1 MARIAM
7 VVTNACS
14 PDPRVQRHARW
25 MSELGHD
32 VTIHAFDRRQ
42 KHLKDEEV
50 EDYKIVRHHI
60 GNYDYGAKL
69 STIRGL
75 RKFTNAMKKELNSD
89 SYDLVYCND
98 ADTLK
103 IGINGA
109 KKGLKMIF
117 DMHDISHTWIENSKI
132 PFAKII
138 STRMEGKMISNAKKA
153 DLIFTTSKSLYQR
166 RNSGFVEYLENFSLK
181 STCVLNYKPYAVKK
195 NEGRNGTFTI
205 GYIGKIRD
213 VVGFEVLR
221 NWASKLESRP
231 RILLAG
237 DGVKVNEVRSIL
249 SDFEVDYRG
258 PFKQS
263 DLPDM
268 ISEIDAMW
276 CVYDIKRG
284 NIALGALPV
293 KMFDAAV
300 FGVPSITNSGCLM
313 QDYAENFGIG
323 IPFDVS
329 LNLEEIN
336 SLVEDL
342 EFNLSNIQSP
352 EEVFKQKISELGL

>member
-25 MSELGHD
+25 MNELGHD

-42 KHLKDEEV
+42 LHLKDEEF
-50 EDYKIVRHHI
+50 EGYKIVRHHI
-60 GNYDYGAKL
+60 GNYGYGAKL

-75 RKFTNAMKKELNSD
+75 RKFTNVMKKELNSD

-98 ADTLK
+98 ADTLR

-109 KKGLKMIF
+109 KKGLKIIF

-138 STRMEGKMISNAKKA
+138 STRMERKMINNAKKA
-153 DLIFTTSKSLYQR
+153 DLILTSSKSLGLGE
-166 RNSGFVEYLENFSLK
+166 NNGFVEYLENFSLK
-181 STCVLNYKPYAVKK
+181 STCVLNYEPYPMKK
-195 NEGRNGTFTI
+195 NEDRNENFTI
-205 GYIGKIRD
+205 GYIGRIRD
-213 VVGFEVLR
+213 IVGFEVLR
-221 NWASKLESRP
+221 NWASKLESKP
-231 RILLAG
+231 KILLAG
-237 DGVKVNEVRSIL
+237 DGVNVNQVRNIL
-249 SDFEVDYRG
+249 GDFDVDYRG

-263 DLPDM
+263 DLPDL

-284 NIALGALPV
+284 NISLGALPV
-293 KMFDAAV
+293 KMFDAAIN
-300 FGVPSITNSGCLM
+300 GVPSITNSGSLM
-313 QDYAENFGIG
+313 QDYAENYGIG
-323 IPFDVS
+323 IPFDAS
-329 LNLEEIN
+329 LNLDEI
-336 SLVEDL
+336 STLCDGL
-342 EFNLSNIQSP
+342 EFNLSNIENP
-352 EEVFKQKISELGL
+352 EDVFKQKISELGL